1 MDVEQI
7 KKFRDK
13 IKEEQ
18 TARDLSG
25 YFTDMSEDDI
35 DKICSL
41 LYTLEHDEEND
52 AERHKRFVEWLDSFG
67 EDDVRAFAVFG
78 LKCHKLCAQMNA
90 RLNGKNCVWDEDSEE
105 VWYLDTNDGTY
116 KQWHGEDAS

>member
-1 MDVEQI
+1 MNIEEMR
-7 KKFRDK
+7 KFKEK

-18 TARDLSG
+18 IARDLSG

-41 LYTLEHDEEND
+41 LYTLEHDKETD
-52 AERHKRFVEWLDSFG
+52 AERHERFEEWLNSFG

-78 LKCHKLCAQMNA
+78 LKCHELRAQMNA
-90 RLNGKNCVWDEDSEE
+90 RLNGKNCVWDEDLE
-105 VWYLDTNDGTY
+105 VWYLDTKDGTY
-116 KQWHGEDAS
+116 KQWHEEKE